1 MEEASDAAAT
11 ISARISKWEHDDD
24 DDDDDDDA
32 DVTNHS
38 LVCNKPIGC

>member
-24 DDDDDDDA
+24 DDDDLYIMMQCL
-32 DVTNHS
+32 S
-38 LVCNKPIGC
+38 VCHEK

>member
-11 ISARISKWEHDDD
+11 ISARISKWE

-32 DVTNHS
+32 AAVTNHS